1 LHAWT
6 PASQTLEA
14 TKVLTQLAIRF
25 KSEQGAAEAVP
36 IIIAALSASAGAEVA
51 DV

>member
-25 KSEQGAAEAVP
+25 KTDQDAVDAVP
-36 IIIAALSASAGAEVA
+36 TIIAALSAVA
-51 DV
+51 SSEDV